1 MARLKGLLQFVGS
14 LGGITA
20 VNSKEGLYVKT
31 KQNISKKRYKLA
43 PEYADFR
50 MNGQYTR
57 TTSLLSSAFRRPFL
71 VFSKNAIDTRMYS
84 RMNGV
89 MRRILMCDTVS
100 RKGELSAAIGIA
112 SLEGKRQLLD
122 FQFNKFVSF
131 DSVFRGVYTL
141 DTANGTITLPQFAP
155 EKSLQLTTGSTHT
168 VLEMGILAFNF
179 ETSEGHFKHSEPLR
193 VTNSALPTDSILSCD
208 LPNGIGFTLVYFL
221 KVSFVQEVGGVFHPL
236 NGHDGGVMKVVG
248 VV

>member
-1 MARLKGLLQFVGS
+1 MARLKGLFQFVGS

-31 KQNISKKRYKLA
+31 KQNISKKRYQLA

-57 TTSLLSSAFRRPFL
+57 ITSQVSSAFRQPFL
-71 VFSKNAIDTRMYS
+71 VFSKGVIDTRMYS

-100 RKGELSAAIGIA
+100 RKGEFTVAIGI
-112 SLEGKRQLLD
+112 STPEGKRQLLD
-122 FQFNKFVSF
+122 FEFNKFVSF
-131 DSVFRGVYTL
+131 DSIFRGAYSL
-141 DTANGTITLPQFAP
+141 DTTNGSITLPLFAP
-155 EKSLQLTTGSTHT
+155 KKSLQLTAGSTHT
-168 VLEMGILAFNF
+168 VLESGILAFNF
-179 ETSEGHFKHSEPLR
+179 ETNEGHFRQSEPLQLN
-193 VTNSALPTDSILSCD
+193 NSDLPTDIMLPCD
-208 LPNGIGFTLVYFL
+208 LPHGVGFTLVYFL
-221 KVSFVQEVGGVFHPL
+221 KVSFVQEINGVFYPL
-236 NGHDGGVMKVVG
+236 SGNDGGVMKIVG